1 MNKDKS
7 NKKLLGAGIFAA
19 IAASLCCIAPLL
31 ALIAGVS
38 GFASAFTWLEP
49 LRPYLIG
56 LTVVTLGYAWYQKL
70 KPKEEI
76 ECDCETDEK
85 PSFLQSKRFLGIV
98 TVFAILMLAFPYYN
112 SEVFSSKYDMTK
124 AQLVDLTTVNLQV
137 SGMTCQGCEVNVTN
151 YAEAAGAESVD
162 ANHKTG
168 EATIKYDKSRTNIDS
183 IVTSIETLGYKVE
196 NF

>member
-1 MNKDKS
+1 MKDKS

-49 LRPYLIG
+49 LRPYLIV

-70 KPKEEI
+70 KSKEEI

-85 PSFLQSKRFLGIV
+85 PSFLQSKKILGIV

-112 SEVFSSKYDMTK
+112 SAVFSSKQDMSEV
-124 AQLVDLTTVNLQV
+124 QQVELTTVNLQV

-151 YAEAAGAESVD
+151 YAEAAGSESVE
-162 ANHKTG
+162 ANYTTGKT
-168 EATIKYDKSRTNIDS
+168 TIKYDKSITNIDS
-183 IVTSIETLGYKVE
+183 IVTSIETLGYKVDV
-196 NF
+196 N